1 MLELEKKL
9 HQCRVLLCVLWVLSL
24 SQGISGTTEGLVDS
38 KQPPNSTI
46 IPYSP
51 QFVVKLPDKNLL
63 CFSVEGYELFTYN
76 LITSSYLVLNGFL
89 RVAESG
95 NTDPYSQT
103 RGFGDIGVIVKAI
116 DKRVRGGKRFFKH
129 LIYGEKKKAI
139 MEGFGEMD
147 LNKGAIAFSLQ
158 KGHSNIESQQSPH
171 EKFRI
176 SLDKPKADVLAVSSN
191 GHTFNV
197 YVEDGSGLVGIDTHG
212 LIGELS
218 KFSQLHFFHC
228 ILYAS
233 GQFYHPRV
241 RISSNY
247 KELHLYSGRVVAV
260 EEGLVWDS
268 VTDGDYVGQ
277 RCWYPVAEESVIEG
291 EPWQYVVE
299 HIMSISYK
307 YSQFSRT

>member
-9 HQCRVLLCVLWVLSL
+9 HQCRVLFCVLWVLSL

-89 RVAESG
+89 RVASVESG

-218 KFSQLHFFHC
+218 TFFSQLHFFIAYYTFRSVLPIFSC
-228 ILYAS
+228 ILYTF
-233 GQFYHPRV
+233 QV
-241 RISSNY
+241 SSTIL
-247 KELHLYSGRVVAV
+247 EFVSVATIK
-260 EEGLVWDS
+260 S
-268 VTDGDYVGQ
+268 CTFT
-277 RCWYPVAEESVIEG
+277 
-291 EPWQYVVE
+291 VVE
-299 HIMSISYK
+299 WLRWKKGLCGIV
-307 YSQFSRT
+307 